1 MTNAIDAWC
10 NFFTPEGIRIVFTEN
25 PEVAFMMGDQWG
37 RHHLMVGYEPQEF
50 FDKVLDPAGVQ
61 RVICPALQ
69 QYLYRDRELV
79 RVPWESVA
87 EVVQKHPDRVS
98 GMFGIDPH
106 SGMKG
111 VREFELAVKEYGFIG
126 GHVHPFGFDEPIN
139 GAKFYPFYAKA
150 AELGVPVEF
159 QTGHSAEFM
168 PSKHGHPLLLD
179 DVAIY
184 FPELKLIG
192 AHQAWPWIDTMIA
205 MAWKHP
211 NVYIGSDAH
220 SPRYWPESFVRYVN
234 SYGQDKVV
242 FGTDFPVLEFK
253 RTMDEIDALGLKPEV
268 RRKLLRD
275 NVRRI
280 YGLEDRL

>member
-1 MTNAIDAWC
+1 
-10 NFFTPEGIRIVFTEN
+10 
-25 PEVAFMMGDQWG
+25 
-37 RHHLMVGYEPQEF
+37 RHHLMVGYEPEEF
-50 FDKVLDPAGVQ
+50 FEKVMDPAGVAK
-61 RVICPALQ
+61 VITPALQ

-87 EVVQKHPDRVS
+87 EVVQKYPDRVA
-98 GMFGIDPH
+98 GMYGIDPY

-111 VREFELAVKEYGFIG
+111 VREFELAVKEYGFVG
-126 GHVHPFGFDEPIN
+126 GHVHPFGFDTPIN
-139 GAKFYPFYAKA
+139 DAKFYPFYAKA

-192 AHQAWPWIDTMIA
+192 AHQAWPWCEVMIA

-211 NVYIGSDAH
+211 NVYVAMSGHA
-220 SPRYWPESFVRYVN
+220 PKYWDKSLVHFLN
-234 SYGQDKVV
+234 SRGMGKVLW
-242 FGTDFPVLEFK
+242 GTDYPLIQHE
-253 RTMDEIDALGLKPEV
+253 ESLGQIEELGLKPEA
-268 RRKLLRD
+268 KELLLHGAAKALFGWD
-275 NVRRI
+275 
-280 YGLEDRL
+280 

>member
-37 RHHLMVGYEPQEF
+37 RHHLMVGYEPEEF
-50 FDKVLDPAGVQ
+50 FDKVMDPAGVEW
-61 RVICPALQ
+61 VVCPALQ

-87 EVVQKHPDRVS
+87 EVVQSHPNRVS
-98 GMFGIDPH
+98 GMYGIDPH

-111 VREFELAVKEYGFIG
+111 VKEFELAVTEYGFIG

-150 AELGVPVEF
+150 AELGVPIEF

-184 FPELKLIG
+184 FPELKLVG

-211 NVYIGSDAH
+211 NVFVAMSGHAPKYWDPKMVHFLNSRGIGKVLWGTDYPLIEH
-220 SPRYWPESFVRYVN
+220 SESLTQIDDLDLKPHAKEALL
-234 SYGQDKVV
+234 YGTAKKV
-242 FGTDFPVLEFK
+242 FGFE
-253 RTMDEIDALGLKPEV
+253 
-268 RRKLLRD
+268 
-275 NVRRI
+275 
-280 YGLEDRL
+280 